1 MLFRSLNKVAWNLRY
16 DSPMQVELRHTPPE
30 QPHIWE
36 DPRFVGRETRPIIHW
51 GIEGAMRAGPVA
63 APGRYSV
70 RVTAG
75 GKSQAQ
81 KFTVLLDKDVK
92 QPVADLAANTKAQV
106 RVRDNINATVEM
118 INRLEV
124 MRRQAQDAAG
134 ADTTK
139 PEAKAALRK
148 LDQQIKDV
156 ELLMLSNSDLMSDDK
171 YYVETYKIYLQL
183 VWLNGDIGTG
193 GGDVAGGADHRPT
206 DAALQLTSDIEK
218 DIKNAKARV
227 ADLDK
232 IVAEFNK
239 QWAGKL
245 RPIGV
250 PKAAM

>member
-1 MLFRSLNKVAWNLRY
+1 MK
-16 DSPMQVELRHTPPE
+16 E
-30 QPHIWE
+30 
-36 DPRFVGRETRPIIHW
+36 
-51 GIEGAMRAGPVA
+51 
-63 APGRYSV
+63 
-70 RVTAG
+70 
-75 GKSQAQ
+75 
-81 KFTVLLDKDVK
+81 
-92 QPVADLAANTKAQV
+92 
-106 RVRDNINATVEM
+106 
-118 INRLEV
+118 
-124 MRRQAQDAAG
+124 
-134 ADTTK
+134 
-139 PEAKAALRK
+139 

-183 VWLNGDIGTG
+183 VWLSGDIGTG

>member
-1 MLFRSLNKVAWNLRY
+1 MLFRS
-16 DSPMQVELRHTPPE
+16 
-30 QPHIWE
+30 
-36 DPRFVGRETRPIIHW
+36 
-51 GIEGAMRAGPVA
+51 
-63 APGRYSV
+63 
-70 RVTAG
+70 
-75 GKSQAQ
+75 
-81 KFTVLLDKDVK
+81 KDVK

-183 VWLNGDIGTG
+183 VWLSGDIGTG

-218 DIKNAKARV
+218 DIKNAKAKV
-227 ADLDK
+227 SDLDK
-232 IVAEFNK
+232 IIAEFNK

-245 RPIGV
+245 KPIGV